1 MAHPAY
7 SSVDHPKASNAYLI
21 GFGKGA
27 QPCLAEAANGFS
39 PPAIAIEVRLD
50 EPSTVAEDR
59 VLLFP
64 DAKGGF
70 RCGNQGVQG
79 ASDFMEQPGWSLVV
93 AALEDPGDGK
103 VLLTLLKHLKDR
115 GHRLALL
122 LTLPSSETSLSLN
135 TAPSTICEQAFS
147 WVDRLFLLN
156 PLVSSVDGDLC
167 QVEVPKKPSNKGS
180 LLTSAVEPP
189 PQENV
194 LARSAQTIW
203 TMFLSRDTL
212 GFASTTLDQVCHRQ
226 CLQASYHEWNL
237 SPGDSLV
244 ELAAHSLANQGQA
257 PASVDA
263 CLLFVR
269 THGQTTLQDIH
280 GLRNAVMD
288 WLSSDVPLFLCSDT
302 SLSPEDPTTLRILL
316 VRSCSEKLAST
327 TSSEITQA
335 SSKGSF
341 EVPIETNHAKVAKME
356 ENPLFDGDLIH
367 SLHQQDR
374 QSQTPSKMG
383 FGKQKDK
390 GAFQALLN
398 LGGQKTGRF
407 AKCEPTYY
415 DSTNLDE
422 PTYLRKHTVFN

>member
-27 QPCLAEAANGFS
+27 QPCLEEAANGFL
-39 PPAIAIEVRLD
+39 PPAIAIEVCLD

-59 VLLFP
+59 FLLFP

-135 TAPSTICEQAFS
+135 TAPSTICEQALS

-156 PLVSSVDGDLC
+156 PLVSSVDGGLC
-167 QVEVPKKPSNKGS
+167 QVEVPKKPSNMGS
-180 LLTSAVEPP
+180 LLTSAAEPP

-194 LARSAQTIW
+194 LSRSAQTIW

-226 CLQASYHEWNL
+226 CLQASYHEWNF

-244 ELAAHSLANQGQA
+244 ELVAHS
-257 PASVDA
+257 
-263 CLLFVR
+263 
-269 THGQTTLQDIH
+269 
-280 GLRNAVMD
+280 
-288 WLSSDVPLFLCSDT
+288 
-302 SLSPEDPTTLRILL
+302 
-316 VRSCSEKLAST
+316 
-327 TSSEITQA
+327 
-335 SSKGSF
+335 
-341 EVPIETNHAKVAKME
+341 
-356 ENPLFDGDLIH
+356 
-367 SLHQQDR
+367 
-374 QSQTPSKMG
+374 
-383 FGKQKDK
+383 
-390 GAFQALLN
+390 
-398 LGGQKTGRF
+398 
-407 AKCEPTYY
+407 
-415 DSTNLDE
+415 
-422 PTYLRKHTVFN
+422 

>member
-27 QPCLAEAANGFS
+27 QPCLEKAANGFS
-39 PPAIAIEVRLD
+39 PATIAIEVCLGD
-50 EPSTVAEDR
+50 PSTVAEDH

-70 RCGNQGVQG
+70 RCGNQGLQG

-93 AALEDPGDGK
+93 AALENPGDGK
-103 VLLTLLKHLKDR
+103 VLLTLLKHLKER
-115 GHRLALL
+115 GHRMALL

-135 TAPSTICEQAFS
+135 TAPSTICEQALS
-147 WVDRLFLLN
+147 WVDMLFLLN
-156 PLVSSVDGDLC
+156 PLVSSVDGGLC
-167 QVEVPKKPSNKGS
+167 QVGFPKSPSNKAS
-180 LLTSAVEPP
+180 LLTSAAEPP
-189 PQENV
+189 LQENV

-226 CLQASYHEWNL
+226 CLQTSYHEWNF
-237 SPGDSLV
+237 SPSHSLV
-244 ELAAHSLANQGQA
+244 ELAEHSLASQGQA

-269 THGQTTLQDIH
+269 IHGQTTLKDIY

-302 SLSPEDPTTLRILL
+302 SLSPEDSSTLRILL
-316 VRSCSEKLAST
+316 VRSCSEMLAST
-327 TSSEITQA
+327 ISSEITQA

-356 ENPLFDGDLIH
+356 ENPLFDGDFIH

-374 QSQTPSKMG
+374 QSQTPME
-383 FGKQKDK
+383 FGKQKGK

-398 LGGQKTGRF
+398 LGGHKTGRF
-407 AKCEPTYY
+407 AKCDPTYY
-415 DSTNLDE
+415 DSINLDE

>member
-1 MAHPAY
+1 MAHPAH
-7 SSVDHPKASNAYLI
+7 SSIDPQKASKAYLI

-27 QPCLAEAANGFS
+27 QPCLEEAVNLFS
-39 PPAIAIEVRLD
+39 PLAIPIEVCPSA
-50 EPSTVAEDR
+50 PSTVAEDR
-59 VLLFP
+59 VILFP

-70 RCGNQGVQG
+70 RCGNEEVQGVG
-79 ASDFMEQPGWSLVV
+79 DFMEQPGWSMVV
-93 AALEDPGDGK
+93 AALENPGDGK

-122 LTLPSSETSLSLN
+122 LTLPSSETSFSFN
-135 TAPSTICEQAFS
+135 TAPSTICDQALS
-147 WVDRLFLLN
+147 WVDMLFLLN
-156 PLVSSVDGDLC
+156 PMVSSVDGGLC
-167 QVEVPKKPSNKGS
+167 QLEDPKNLTNKSS
-180 LLTSAVEPP
+180 LLTSSAESS

-194 LARSAQTIW
+194 LSRSAQTLW

-212 GFASTTLDQVCHRQ
+212 CFASTTLDQICYRQ
-226 CLQASYHEWNL
+226 CLQASYHEWNCSL
-237 SPGDSLV
+237 GYSLV
-244 ELAAHSLANQGQA
+244 ELAEHSLASQGQA

-263 CLLFVR
+263 CLLFVS

-288 WLSSDVPLFLCSDT
+288 WLSSDMPLFLCSDT
-302 SLSPEDPTTLRILL
+302 SLSPEESTTLRILL
-316 VRSCSEKLAST
+316 VRSCSKMLSST
-327 TSSEITQA
+327 TFNEITQA

-383 FGKQKDK
+383 LGKQKGK

-407 AKCEPTYY
+407 AKCDPTYY
-415 DSTNLDE
+415 DSINLDE